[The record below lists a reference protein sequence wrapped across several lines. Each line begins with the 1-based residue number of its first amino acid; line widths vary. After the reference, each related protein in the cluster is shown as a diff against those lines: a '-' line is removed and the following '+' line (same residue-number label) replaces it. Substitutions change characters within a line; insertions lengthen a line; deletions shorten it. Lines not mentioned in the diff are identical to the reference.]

1 MSTLNLLRNGDGGRG
16 DVMER
21 LRLPNAASMTGDG
34 VFGEKHG
41 HDGWVANELELPSRR
56 KAEASTLSSYS
67 KLSASPVDE
76 GILRL
81 GLPPLPD
88 NPLPAL
94 SMTSRSRTVPTG
106 DFDAVIAGKTRDA
119 PVGDD
124 GLEWY
129 TERPEQVGFRDD
141 AVRDGDDVVHDSGD
155 IADVRDDDDERYV
168 ASFKLD
174 QAEKSDSAADTVS
187 NIDDED
193 EELVP
198 RGGVVERKHA
208 KPDDGQDG
216 SPRHEKAR
224 SLPRLL
230 FKPTHALIAILVL
243 TVALCASLTML
254 VQQTMNFAKEESA
267 TTSVVSGAD
276 DSRGSS
282 HSGNKSKS
290 RKSKSKAGASSASAA
305 NPNVAQAP
313 QQSGVGGTAN
323 SSLVD
328 INTADATRLQTIKGV
343 GPVMAQRIIDYRTA
357 NGPFTSV
364 DQLQQVSG
372 VGPKTLEKMRGQVTV

>member
-1 MSTLNLLRNGDGGRG
+1 M
-16 DVMER
+16 
-21 LRLPNAASMTGDG
+21 
-34 VFGEKHG
+34 
-41 HDGWVANELELPSRR
+41 
-56 KAEASTLSSYS
+56 
-67 KLSASPVDE
+67 
-76 GILRL
+76 
-81 GLPPLPD
+81 
-88 NPLPAL
+88 
-94 SMTSRSRTVPTG
+94 
-106 DFDAVIAGKTRDA
+106 
-119 PVGDD
+119 
-124 GLEWY
+124 
-129 TERPEQVGFRDD
+129 
-141 AVRDGDDVVHDSGD
+141 
-155 IADVRDDDDERYV
+155 
-168 ASFKLD
+168 
-174 QAEKSDSAADTVS
+174 
-187 NIDDED
+187 
-193 EELVP
+193 
-198 RGGVVERKHA
+198 
-208 KPDDGQDG
+208 
-216 SPRHEKAR
+216 
-224 SLPRLL
+224 L

>member
-1 MSTLNLLRNGDGGRG
+1 MDTLKLLRNGDGGRG
-16 DVMER
+16 EVMER
-21 LRLPNAASMTGDG
+21 LRSPSVASGVG
-34 VFGEKHG
+34 ERVFGEKRG
-41 HDGWVANELELPSRR
+41 HEGWLTNELELPSRR
-56 KAEASTLSSYS
+56 EGVANTLSSYG
-67 KLSASPVDE
+67 KLSASPIDD

-88 NPLPAL
+88 KPSPVL
-94 SMTSRSRTVPTG
+94 SMASRSRMVPFS
-106 DFDAVIAGKTRDA
+106 DFDEVIAGKAREV

-129 TERPEQVGFRDD
+129 GESQGQIGFRDD
-141 AVRDGDDVVHDSGD
+141 AVRGSGD
-155 IADVRDDDDERYV
+155 VGDVRDDDEQYL
-168 ASFKLD
+168 ASFKLE
-174 QAEKSDSAADTVS
+174 QAEKPDSVPDTAS

-198 RGGVVERKHA
+198 RGGVVKRKHA
-208 KPDDGQDG
+208 KADDARGG
-216 SPRHEKAR
+216 SPRHEKVR

-267 TTSVVSGAD
+267 TTSVVS
-276 DSRGSS
+276 SS
-282 HSGNKSKS
+282 HESGGKGKSD
-290 RKSKSKAGASSASAA
+290 KSKSKAGTSSSAAA
-305 NPNVAQAP
+305 VNPNITQTP
-313 QQSGVGGTAN
+313 QQTGGGGTAN
-323 SSLVD
+323 PSLVD

-343 GPVMAQRIIDYRTA
+343 GPVMAQRIIDYRNT

-372 VGPKTLEKMRGQVTV
+372 IGPKTLEKMRGQVTV